1 MYGWGILLGL
11 GNILSTRGLP
21 RATRCTPSTG
31 VPDLHLIV
39 DALEEYLGAKPPV
52 LRCQSVFPMCTCAV
66 WAYPLIWNRVL
77 TWISYLLFDLGFPSF
92 LAVWFG
98 SLRPLDS
105 RIPNLHCNLR
115 GLSTCLEPKKPRSLC
130 ALL

>member
-1 MYGWGILLGL
+1 MKE
-11 GNILSTRGLP
+11 NCSTPPPLP
-21 RATRCTPSTG
+21 G

-52 LRCQSVFPMCTCAV
+52 LRRQSVLPMCTCEV

-77 TWISYLLFDLGFPSF
+77 TWISYLLFDLGSPSF

-98 SLRPLDS
+98 SLKPLDS
-105 RIPNLHCNLR
+105 RIPNLHCNLCELYLP
-115 GLSTCLEPKKPRSLC
+115 GTQEAKKPLC
-130 ALL
+130 PPVVD